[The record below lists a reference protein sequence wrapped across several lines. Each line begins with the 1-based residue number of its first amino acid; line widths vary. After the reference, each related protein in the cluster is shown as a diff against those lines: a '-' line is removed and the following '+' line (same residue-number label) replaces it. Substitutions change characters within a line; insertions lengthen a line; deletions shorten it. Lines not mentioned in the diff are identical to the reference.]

1 MGVFGAVLT
10 LPLAPVRGVV
20 WVADRLGQVADQEV
34 RDPAAVRARLVAL
47 NEDLENGLID
57 EEAFEQEEDRLL
69 DLLEEGA
76 SDAAG
81 PETTPEDDAEPPARV
96 RGHEVTL

>member
-20 WVADRLGQVADQEV
+20 WVADRLGQAADREL

-57 EEAFEQEEDRLL
+57 EEAFEREEDRLL

-76 SDAAG
+76 AG
-81 PETTPEDDAEPPARV
+81 AVPEGTPEDDVEPPARV